1 MHRTVPTP
9 FAPLAA
15 GRAGRAALPAVTGLA
30 AAGTVAA
37 AAATTT
43 PAPTTTP
50 TTTAARADDGTT
62 RVVLPIEDC
71 RGCRV
76 QVYSALATD
85 DPAEPRLWASL
96 EKRVRDGKVAF
107 AVPHSRTPGMQVVVR
122 APWEGHTGYDTNVVF
137 RYAGHGAGDV
147 VDTEVAATRSR
158 ASSCFEG
165 TSRDKVTLP
174 VVVRRVQVPGVHGPV
189 AGTLAHL
196 ETTTPWLSPMRRAH
210 EGVLGQQDVTVCR

>member
-1 MHRTVPTP
+1 MHHSIRTVLVVSS
-9 FAPLAA
+9 A
-15 GRAGRAALPAVTGLA
+15 
-30 AAGTVAA
+30 VAA
-37 AAATTT
+37 TLATVGATSAQAST
-43 PAPTTTP
+43 DGPPSSGASTRTST
-50 TTTAARADDGTT
+50 DGTT

-76 QVYSALATD
+76 QVYSGLATD

-107 AVPHSRTPGMQVVVR
+107 AVPSSRTAGMSVVVR
-122 APWEGHTGYDTNVVF
+122 APWEGHTGYDTTVVF
-137 RYAGHGAGDV
+137 RYAGLTAGEQ
-147 VDTEVAATRSR
+147 VDTDVARTRHR
-158 ASSCFEG
+158 ASGCFEG

-196 ETTTPWLSPMRRAH
+196 ATTTPWLAPMRRVH
-210 EGVLGQQDVTVCR
+210 EGVLGSQDVTVCR

>member
-9 FAPLAA
+9 FAPLATGLA
-15 GRAGRAALPAVTGLA
+15 GMAALAAVTGLA
-30 AAGTVAA
+30 AAGTVV
-37 AAATTT
+37 ATA
-43 PAPTTTP
+43 APTTTP

>member
-9 FAPLAA
+9 FAPLATGLA
-15 GRAGRAALPAVTGLA
+15 GMAALAAVTGLA
-30 AAGTVAA
+30 AAGTVV
-37 AAATTT
+37 ATA
-43 PAPTTTP
+43 APTTTP

-71 RGCRV
+71 RGCRG

>member
-1 MHRTVPTP
+1 MRRSTLATLATLTTVT
-9 FAPLAA
+9 A
-15 GRAGRAALPAVTGLA
+15 GLTAGLTSGV
-30 AAGTVAA
+30 AAGTQAGSRSDPQA
-37 AAATTT
+37 
-43 PAPTTTP
+43 
-50 TTTAARADDGTT
+50 GTT
-62 RVVLPIEDC
+62 RVVLPMDDC

-76 QVYSALATD
+76 QVYSGLATD

-122 APWEGHTGYDTNVVF
+122 APWEGHTGYDTSVVF
-137 RYAGHGAGDV
+137 RYAGLGAGER
-147 VDTEVAATRSR
+147 VDTDVARTKNR
-158 ASSCFEG
+158 ASGCFEG

-189 AGTLAHL
+189 TGTLAHL

-210 EGVLGQQDVTVCR
+210 EGVLGSQDVTVCR

>member
-9 FAPLAA
+9 LAA
-15 GRAGRAALPAVTGLA
+15 VVTGAGLAALATLTGLA
-30 AAGTVAA
+30 ALGPVAA
-37 AAATTT
+37 SAAPTATTT
-43 PAPTTTP
+43 
-50 TTTAARADDGTT
+50 TTARVDDGTT

-76 QVYSALATD
+76 QVYSGLATD

-96 EKRVRDGKVAF
+96 ERRVRDGRVAF
-107 AVPHSRTPGMQVVVR
+107 AVPHSRTPGLQVVVR

-137 RYAGHGAGDV
+137 RYAGHRAGDV
-147 VDTEVAATRSR
+147 VDTEVAAVKSR

-165 TSRDKVTLP
+165 TSVDKVVLP

-196 ETTTPWLSPMRRAH
+196 ATTTPWLAPMRRAH

>member
-1 MHRTVPTP
+1 MRRSTLATLATLTTVT
-9 FAPLAA
+9 A
-15 GRAGRAALPAVTGLA
+15 GLTAGLTGGPATA
-30 AAGTVAA
+30 SA
-37 AAATTT
+37 
-43 PAPTTTP
+43 
-50 TTTAARADDGTT
+50 TAAPQAGTT

-96 EKRVRDGKVAF
+96 EKRVRDGRVAF

-165 TSRDKVTLP
+165 TSREKVVLP
-174 VVVRRVQVPGVHGPV
+174 VEVHRVDVPGVHDEVP
-189 AGTLAHL
+189 GTLAFTSTAL
-196 ETTTPWLSPMRRAH
+196 PWLTPMARTV
-210 EGVLGQQDVTVCR
+210 EGVLGSQDVRVCR